1 MKRYYLICLGIITLV
16 LSGCFSKVERQESYY
31 YVLDYKKVTEKPELK
46 MEVSNGKSL
55 YVMNSRINRIYN
67 RNQIVAKESFSRVRF
82 MDDNLWANRL
92 SDAIP
97 NIVADRLRAYNIFGN
112 VYRDA
117 TEMDPNYYLET
128 SVLNIE
134 KIEGPNPRAFLRM
147 EFVLRDSTSERTVL
161 AHRNEHYRELSDNSA
176 VYLVQVFNEM
186 IMDETNAFAALCIMH
201 FAGRPIDRSKKD
213 FSNLISAPERVYFE
227 QIEDQ
232 ESHQL
237 FGELLLSTKA
247 PVSSDLQYRVEGL
260 DSLNTKIS
268 DAVGVYNVP
277 LLLEPGRYRV
287 ITGYNEDIKAPVEIF
302 ARMRSSLERTWSEL
316 RVRILDDSQT
326 RVRMI
331 YDLWSQNE
339 GDEGYTKIGSDVSLS
354 EDERGIEERLW
365 ILPPGNYM
373 FTLGGNSWST
383 LRDFATVCLREGE
396 SPVLTVIVDAS
407 TGVSNRLIG
416 AGVLAD
422 ELGVGHVRFHKGAIH
437 ANLNISSNNEVDE
450 KDPSFSLNL
459 AGQFDNTIDHEFRPF
474 HYNMRSIYDVG
485 ANFIKDSDARIN
497 KDNYSLKNALLLYP
511 WKKEKKFFNNF
522 ALYGRADLNSHF
534 WDEYTHFPDLKN
546 YIVKDAEGNEIE
558 RALAQSKIRTKI
570 ALYPL
575 RLKEGTGL
583 TYRIAFSPNTWVSLR
598 SGYGW
603 VQDINHRS
611 LSFTKVDSLGFDV
624 YTEAEN
630 RSDRGVEATL
640 IFSAVNILNFLSIN
654 STIDALFPFD
664 DSGSIPR
671 IENENRINFRIYR
684 NISMDVSVN
693 LLYDKTIRE
702 WLTYNYSTYLRMSLF
717 Y

>member
-1 MKRYYLICLGIITLV
+1 
-16 LSGCFSKVERQESYY
+16 
-31 YVLDYKKVTEKPELK
+31 
-46 MEVSNGKSL
+46 
-55 YVMNSRINRIYN
+55 
-67 RNQIVAKESFSRVRF
+67 
-82 MDDNLWANRL
+82 
-92 SDAIP
+92 
-97 NIVADRLRAYNIFGN
+97 
-112 VYRDA
+112 
-117 TEMDPNYYLET
+117 
-128 SVLNIE
+128 
-134 KIEGPNPRAFLRM
+134 
-147 EFVLRDSTSERTVL
+147 
-161 AHRNEHYRELSDNSA
+161 
-176 VYLVQVFNEM
+176 
-186 IMDETNAFAALCIMH
+186 
-201 FAGRPIDRSKKD
+201 
-213 FSNLISAPERVYFE
+213 
-227 QIEDQ
+227 
-232 ESHQL
+232 
-237 FGELLLSTKA
+237 
-247 PVSSDLQYRVEGL
+247 
-260 DSLNTKIS
+260 
-268 DAVGVYNVP
+268 
-277 LLLEPGRYRV
+277 
-287 ITGYNEDIKAPVEIF
+287 
-302 ARMRSSLERTWSEL
+302 MRSSLERTWSEL